1 MEGKEGKGNLPIFHL
16 FLPFTFH
23 VSCFTFH
30 EYAIHNTLHV
40 LRFTKEI
47 FMQVEIARHA
57 LDRVP
62 LSIIFDDSTVLV
74 NLNYFFMRD
83 RNLVDGQN
91 RRWEDVPVVHPESFT
106 REFAEWCL
114 EHGVRGKYSI
124 VPCPA
129 AIGRIDEGLPLFSKA
144 QQESWMKMCR
154 EVITPAFDITPEMI
168 THTFVVDLKTF
179 QPIDPQL
186 WEQWGWHNL
195 PVDQEELVTDY
206 IATACQILDNVGLTP
221 EGVTSPGGFGN
232 PIPFYAKVTGVA
244 VRKVTGNP
252 TPYFFKRV
260 SSDGPVETP
269 VWYADREAGT
279 AVGEIIASTGD
290 WTGSWTGYG
299 EVNADKYITA
309 DLGGGRLP
317 AVIDAG
323 DPAVLISHWQ
333 GFYGLHND
341 DRRGFNAFK
350 TVVRRLKER
359 DPNGERTQWRKCSEI
374 TNYACARE
382 MAEIKVED
390 HTVQLDLPV
399 RVPDFTLRL
408 TGVAPRGVSVDEKPL
423 TQAATRAAF
432 KSGTFFTEGNVTFA
446 AFDPTE
452 RRITVEFQTQ

>member
-1 MEGKEGKGNLPIFHL
+1 
-16 FLPFTFH
+16 
-23 VSCFTFH
+23 
-30 EYAIHNTLHV
+30 
-40 LRFTKEI
+40 
-47 FMQVEIARHA
+47 MQVEIARHA

-83 RNLVDGQN
+83 RNLVDGEN
-91 RRWEDVPVVHPESFT
+91 RRWQDVPVVHPESFV

-114 EHGVRGKYSI
+114 EHGVRGKYSV

-129 AIGRIDEGLPLFSKA
+129 ALGRIDEGLPLFSRA
-144 QQESWMKMCR
+144 QQESWLQMCR

-168 THTFVVDLKTF
+168 THTVVVDPKTCK
-179 QPIDPQL
+179 PLESGI
-186 WEQWGWHNL
+186 WEQYDWNNL
-195 PVDQEELVTDY
+195 PVDQEELVIDY
-206 IATACQILDNVGLTP
+206 ITTACQILDNVGLTP

-232 PIPFYAKVTGVA
+232 PLDFYAKVVGIA
-244 VRKVTGNP
+244 AREVTGNP

-260 SSDGPVETP
+260 SADGPVETP
-269 VWYADREAGT
+269 VWYADRETGT

-299 EVNADKYITA
+299 EVNVDKYITA
-309 DLGGGRLP
+309 DLQGGRLP

-359 DPNGERTQWRKCSEI
+359 DPNGEQTQWRKCSEI

-382 MAEIKVED
+382 MAEVMVEENIIR
-390 HTVQLDLPV
+390 LNLPV
-399 RVPDFTLRL
+399 CVPDLTLRL
-408 TGVAPRGVSVDEKPL
+408 TGVDVRGVAVDGEDL
-423 TQAATRAAF
+423 TRSGSRASF
-432 KSGTFFTEGNVTFA
+432 KSETFFTENNTTFV
-446 AFDPTE
+446 AFNRTHGQPVIE
-452 RRITVEFQTQ
+452 VQV

>member
-1 MEGKEGKGNLPIFHL
+1 
-16 FLPFTFH
+16 
-23 VSCFTFH
+23 
-30 EYAIHNTLHV
+30 
-40 LRFTKEI
+40 
-47 FMQVEIARHA
+47 MQAEIARHA

-83 RNLVDGQN
+83 RNLVDGEN
-91 RRWEDVPVVHPESFT
+91 RRWQDVPAVHPESFV

-114 EHGVRGKYSI
+114 EHGVRGKYSV

-129 AIGRIDEGLPLFSKA
+129 ALGRIDEGLPLFSKA
-144 QQESWMKMCR
+144 QQESWLQMCR
-154 EVITPAFDITPEMI
+154 EVITPAYDITPEMI
-168 THTFVVDLKTF
+168 THTVVVDPKTC
-179 QPIDPQL
+179 QPLESGI
-186 WEQWGWHNL
+186 WEQYDWNNL
-195 PVDQEELVTDY
+195 PVDQEELVVDY
-206 IATACQILDNVGLTP
+206 ITTACQILENVGLTP

-232 PIPFYAKVTGVA
+232 PLDFYAKVVGIA
-244 VRKVTGNP
+244 AREVTGNP
-252 TPYFFKRV
+252 MPYFFKRV
-260 SSDGPVETP
+260 SADGPVETP

-299 EVNADKYITA
+299 EVNVDKYITA

-382 MAEIKVED
+382 MAEIVVED
-390 HTVQLDLPV
+390 NTIRLDLPV
-399 RVPDFTLRL
+399 CVPDFTLRL
-408 TGVAPRGVSVDEKPL
+408 TGVDVRSVSVDGTDL
-423 TQAATRAAF
+423 TRAGSRAAF
-432 KSGTFFTEGNVTFA
+432 KSNTFFTENNTTFV
-446 AFDPTE
+446 AFNPTHRQPVIE
-452 RRITVEFQTQ
+452 VQV

>member
-1 MEGKEGKGNLPIFHL
+1 
-16 FLPFTFH
+16 
-23 VSCFTFH
+23 
-30 EYAIHNTLHV
+30 
-40 LRFTKEI
+40 
-47 FMQVEIARHA
+47 MQVEIARHA

-83 RNLVDGQN
+83 RNLVDGEN
-91 RRWEDVPVVHPESFT
+91 RRWQDVPVVHPESFV

-114 EHGVRGKYSI
+114 ENGVRGKYSV

-129 AIGRIDEGLPLFSKA
+129 ALGRIDEGLPLFSKA
-144 QQESWMKMCR
+144 QQESWLQMCR
-154 EVITPAFDITPEMI
+154 EVITPAYDITPEMI
-168 THTFVVDLKTF
+168 THTVVVDPKTCK
-179 QPIDPQL
+179 PLESGI
-186 WEQWGWHNL
+186 WEQYNWNNL
-195 PVDQEELVTDY
+195 PVDQEELVIDY
-206 IATACQILDNVGLTP
+206 ITTACQILENVGLTP

-232 PIPFYAKVTGVA
+232 PLDFYAKVVGIA
-244 VRKVTGNP
+244 AREVTGNP

-260 SSDGPVETP
+260 SADGPVETP
-269 VWYADREAGT
+269 VWYADRETGT

-299 EVNADKYITA
+299 EVNVDKYISA
-309 DLGGGRLP
+309 DLQGGRLP

-323 DPAVLISHWQ
+323 DPGVLISHWQ

-382 MAEIKVED
+382 MAEIVVEENNIR
-390 HTVQLDLPV
+390 LDLPV
-399 RVPDFTLRL
+399 CVPDLTLRL
-408 TGVAPRGVSVDEKPL
+408 TGVDVRSVSVDGVDL
-423 TQAATRAAF
+423 TRAGSRAAF
-432 KSGTFFTEGNVTFA
+432 KSNTLFA
-446 AFDPTE
+446 ENNATLVAFNPTH
-452 RRITVEFQTQ
+452 RQPVVEIQV

>member
-1 MEGKEGKGNLPIFHL
+1 MH
-16 FLPFTFH
+16 
-23 VSCFTFH
+23 
-30 EYAIHNTLHV
+30 
-40 LRFTKEI
+40 
-47 FMQVEIARHA
+47 VEIARHA

-83 RNLVDGQN
+83 RNLVDGEN
-91 RRWEDVPVVHPESFT
+91 RRWQDVPVVHPESFV

-114 EHGVRGKYSI
+114 EHGVRGKYSV

-129 AIGRIDEGLPLFSKA
+129 ALGRIDEGLPLFSKA
-144 QQESWMKMCR
+144 QQESWLQMCR
-154 EVITPAFDITPEMI
+154 EVITPAYDITPEMI
-168 THTFVVDLKTF
+168 THTVVVDPKTCK
-179 QPIDPQL
+179 PLESGI
-186 WEQWGWHNL
+186 WEQYNWNNL
-195 PVDQEELVTDY
+195 PVDQEELVIDY
-206 IATACQILDNVGLTP
+206 ITTACQILENVGLTP

-232 PIPFYAKVTGVA
+232 PLDFYAKVVGIA
-244 VRKVTGNP
+244 AREVTGNP

-260 SSDGPVETP
+260 SADGPVETP
-269 VWYADREAGT
+269 VWYADRETGT

-299 EVNADKYITA
+299 EVNVDKYISA
-309 DLGGGRLP
+309 DLQGGRLP

-323 DPAVLISHWQ
+323 DPGVLISHWQ

-382 MAEIKVED
+382 MAEIVVEENNIR
-390 HTVQLDLPV
+390 LDLPV
-399 RVPDFTLRL
+399 CVPDLTLRL
-408 TGVAPRGVSVDEKPL
+408 TGVDVRGVSADGADL
-423 TQAATRAAF
+423 TRARNRASF
-432 KSGTFFTEGNVTFA
+432 KSATFFAENNTTFV
-446 AFDPTE
+446 AFSPTHRQPVIE
-452 RRITVEFQTQ
+452 VQA

>member
-1 MEGKEGKGNLPIFHL
+1 
-16 FLPFTFH
+16 
-23 VSCFTFH
+23 
-30 EYAIHNTLHV
+30 
-40 LRFTKEI
+40 
-47 FMQVEIARHA
+47 MQIEIARHA

-83 RNLVDGQN
+83 RNLVDGEN
-91 RRWEDVPVVHPESFT
+91 RRWQDVPVVHPESFV

-114 EHGVRGKYSI
+114 EHGVRGKFSV

-129 AIGRIDEGLPLFSKA
+129 SLGRIDEGLPLFSKA
-144 QQESWMKMCR
+144 QQESWLRMCK
-154 EVITPAFDITPEMI
+154 EVITPAYDITPEMI
-168 THTFVVDLKTF
+168 THTVVVDPKTCK
-179 QPIDPQL
+179 PLESGI
-186 WEQWGWHNL
+186 WEQYDWNNL
-195 PVDQEELVTDY
+195 PVDQEELVIDY
-206 IATACQILDNVGLTP
+206 ITTACQILENVGLSP

-232 PIPFYAKVTGVA
+232 PLDFYAKVVGIA
-244 VRKVTGNP
+244 ARAVTGNP

-269 VWYADREAGT
+269 VWYADRETGT

-299 EVNADKYITA
+299 EVNVDKYITA
-309 DLGGGRLP
+309 DLDGGRLP

-382 MAEIKVED
+382 MAEIMVEGN
-390 HTVQLDLPV
+390 TIRLDLPV
-399 RVPDFTLRL
+399 RVPDLTLRL
-408 TGVAPRGVSVDEKPL
+408 TGVDVRGVSADGKDL
-423 TQAATRAAF
+423 TRAGSRAAF
-432 KSGTFFTEGNVTFA
+432 KSNTFFTENNVTFV
-446 AFDPTE
+446 AFNPTHRQSVIE
-452 RRITVEFQTQ
+452 VQA

>member
-1 MEGKEGKGNLPIFHL
+1 
-16 FLPFTFH
+16 
-23 VSCFTFH
+23 
-30 EYAIHNTLHV
+30 
-40 LRFTKEI
+40 
-47 FMQVEIARHA
+47 MQVEVARHA

-83 RNLVDGQN
+83 RNLVDGEN
-91 RRWEDVPVVHPESFT
+91 RRWQDVPVVHPESFV

-114 EHGVRGKYSI
+114 EHGVRGKYSV

-129 AIGRIDEGLPLFSKA
+129 ALGRIDEGLPLFSKA
-144 QQESWMKMCR
+144 QQESWLQMCR

-168 THTFVVDLKTF
+168 THTVVVDPRTCKPLESG
-179 QPIDPQL
+179 I
-186 WEQWGWHNL
+186 WEQYDWNNL
-195 PVDQEELVTDY
+195 PVDQEELVIDY
-206 IATACQILDNVGLTP
+206 ITTACQILENVGLTP
-221 EGVTSPGGFGN
+221 EGVTSPGGFGD
-232 PIPFYAKVTGVA
+232 PLDFYAKVVGVA
-244 VRKVTGNP
+244 ARAVTDNP

-260 SSDGPVETP
+260 SADGPVETP
-269 VWYADREAGT
+269 VWYADRETGT

-299 EVNADKYITA
+299 EVSVDKYITA
-309 DLGGGRLP
+309 DLQGGRLP

-323 DPAVLISHWQ
+323 DPGVLISHWQ

-382 MAEIKVED
+382 MAEIVVED
-390 HTVQLDLPV
+390 NTIRLDLPV

-408 TGVAPRGVSVDEKPL
+408 TDVDVRGISVDGVNL
-423 TQAATRAAF
+423 TRAGNRTLF
-432 KSGTFFTEGNVTFA
+432 KSTAFFTENNTTFV
-446 AFDPTE
+446 AFNPTHRQPVIE
-452 RRITVEFQTQ
+452 IQV

>member
-1 MEGKEGKGNLPIFHL
+1 
-16 FLPFTFH
+16 
-23 VSCFTFH
+23 
-30 EYAIHNTLHV
+30 
-40 LRFTKEI
+40 
-47 FMQVEIARHA
+47 MQVEIARHA

-83 RNLVDGQN
+83 RNLVDGEN
-91 RRWEDVPVVHPESFT
+91 RRWQDVPVVHPESFV

-114 EHGVRGKYSI
+114 EHGVRGKFSV

-129 AIGRIDEGLPLFSKA
+129 ALGRIDEGLPLFSKA
-144 QQESWMKMCR
+144 QQESWLQMCR
-154 EVITPAFDITPEMI
+154 EVITPAYDITPEMI
-168 THTFVVDLKTF
+168 THTVVVDPKTCK
-179 QPIDPQL
+179 PMESGI
-186 WEQWGWHNL
+186 WEQYDWNNL
-195 PVDQEELVTDY
+195 PVDQEELVIDY
-206 IATACQILDNVGLTP
+206 ITTACQILENVGLTP

-232 PIPFYAKVTGVA
+232 PLDFYAKVVGIA
-244 VRKVTGNP
+244 ARAVTGNP

-260 SSDGPVETP
+260 SGDGPVETP
-269 VWYADREAGT
+269 VWYADRETGT

-299 EVNADKYITA
+299 EVNVNKYITA
-309 DLGGGRLP
+309 DLDGGRLP

-382 MAEIKVED
+382 MAEVAVED
-390 HTVQLDLPV
+390 KEIRLDLPV
-399 RVPDFTLRL
+399 CVPDFTLRL
-408 TGVAPRGVSVDEKPL
+408 TGVDVRGVSVDGVDL
-423 TQAATRAAF
+423 TRAGSRAAF
-432 KSGTFFTEGNVTFA
+432 KSNTFFAENNVTFV
-446 AFDPTE
+446 AFNPTHRQPVIE
-452 RRITVEFQTQ
+452 IKA

>member
-1 MEGKEGKGNLPIFHL
+1 
-16 FLPFTFH
+16 
-23 VSCFTFH
+23 
-30 EYAIHNTLHV
+30 
-40 LRFTKEI
+40 
-47 FMQVEIARHA
+47 MQVEIARHA

-83 RNLVDGQN
+83 RNLVDGEN
-91 RRWEDVPVVHPESFT
+91 RRWQDVPVVHPESFV

-114 EHGVRGKYSI
+114 EHGVRGKYSV

-129 AIGRIDEGLPLFSKA
+129 ALGRIDEGLPLFSKA
-144 QQESWMKMCR
+144 QQESWLQMCR
-154 EVITPAFDITPEMI
+154 EVITPAYDITPEMI
-168 THTFVVDLKTF
+168 THTVVVDPKTCK
-179 QPIDPQL
+179 PLESGI
-186 WEQWGWHNL
+186 WEQYDWNNL

-206 IATACQILDNVGLTP
+206 ITTACQILENVGLTP
-221 EGVTSPGGFGN
+221 EGVTSPGGFGD
-232 PIPFYAKVTGVA
+232 PLDFYAKVVGIA
-244 VRKVTGNP
+244 ARQVTGNP

-260 SSDGPVETP
+260 SADGPVETP

-299 EVNADKYITA
+299 EVNVDKYITA
-309 DLGGGRLP
+309 DLQGGRLP

-323 DPAVLISHWQ
+323 DPGVLISHWQ

-382 MAEIKVED
+382 MAEIVVED
-390 HTVQLDLPV
+390 NTIRLDLPV
-399 RVPDFTLRL
+399 YVPDFTLRL
-408 TGVAPRGVSVDEKPL
+408 TGVDVRGVSVDGVNL
-423 TQAATRAAF
+423 TRAGSRASF
-432 KSGTFFTEGNVTFA
+432 KSNTFFTENNTTFV
-446 AFDPTE
+446 AFNPTHRQPVIE
-452 RRITVEFQTQ
+452 VQV

>member
-1 MEGKEGKGNLPIFHL
+1 
-16 FLPFTFH
+16 
-23 VSCFTFH
+23 
-30 EYAIHNTLHV
+30 
-40 LRFTKEI
+40 
-47 FMQVEIARHA
+47 MQAEIARHA

-83 RNLVDGQN
+83 RNLVDGEN
-91 RRWEDVPVVHPESFT
+91 RRWQDVPVVHPESFV

-114 EHGVRGKYSI
+114 EHGVRGKYSV

-129 AIGRIDEGLPLFSKA
+129 ALGRIDEGLPLFSKA
-144 QQESWMKMCR
+144 QQESWLQMCR
-154 EVITPAFDITPEMI
+154 EVITPAYDITPEMI
-168 THTFVVDLKTF
+168 THTVVVDPKTCK
-179 QPIDPQL
+179 PLESGI
-186 WEQWGWHNL
+186 WEQYDWNNL
-195 PVDQEELVTDY
+195 PVDQEELVIDY
-206 IATACQILDNVGLTP
+206 ITTACQILKNVGLTP

-232 PIPFYAKVTGVA
+232 PLDFYAKVVGIA
-244 VRKVTGNP
+244 AREVTGNP

-260 SSDGPVETP
+260 SADGPVETP
-269 VWYADREAGT
+269 VWYADRETGT

-299 EVNADKYITA
+299 EVNVDKYITA
-309 DLGGGRLP
+309 DLQGGRLP

-323 DPAVLISHWQ
+323 DPGVLISHWQ

-382 MAEIKVED
+382 MAEMVAEGNNIR
-390 HTVQLDLPV
+390 LDLPV
-399 RVPDFTLRL
+399 CVPDLTLRL
-408 TGVAPRGVSVDEKPL
+408 TDVDVRGISVDGVNL
-423 TQAATRAAF
+423 TRAGNRTSF
-432 KSGTFFTEGNVTFA
+432 KSETFFTENNTTFV
-446 AFDPTE
+446 AFDPTH
-452 RRITVEFQTQ
+452 RQPVVEVQV

>member
-1 MEGKEGKGNLPIFHL
+1 
-16 FLPFTFH
+16 
-23 VSCFTFH
+23 
-30 EYAIHNTLHV
+30 
-40 LRFTKEI
+40 
-47 FMQVEIARHA
+47 MQVEIARHA

-83 RNLVDGQN
+83 RNLVDGEN
-91 RRWEDVPVVHPESFT
+91 RRWQDVPVVHPESFV

-114 EHGVRGKYSI
+114 EHGVRGKFSV

-129 AIGRIDEGLPLFSKA
+129 ALGRVDEGLPLFSKA
-144 QQESWMKMCR
+144 QQESWLQMCR
-154 EVITPAFDITPEMI
+154 EVITPAYDITPEMI
-168 THTFVVDLKTF
+168 THTVVVDPKTCK
-179 QPIDPQL
+179 PLETGI
-186 WEQWGWHNL
+186 WEQYDWNNL
-195 PVDQEELVTDY
+195 PVDQEELVIDY
-206 IATACQILDNVGLTP
+206 ITTACQILENVGLTP

-232 PIPFYAKVTGVA
+232 PLDFYAKVVGIA
-244 VRKVTGNP
+244 AREVTGNP

-260 SSDGPVETP
+260 SADGPVEMP
-269 VWYADREAGT
+269 VWYPDRETGT

-299 EVNADKYITA
+299 EVNVDKYISA
-309 DLGGGRLP
+309 DLQGGRLP

-323 DPAVLISHWQ
+323 DPGVLISHWQ

-382 MAEIKVED
+382 MAEIVVED
-390 HTVQLDLPV
+390 NTIRLDLPV
-399 RVPDFTLRL
+399 CVPDFTLRL
-408 TGVAPRGVSVDEKPL
+408 TGVDVRGVSANGKDL
-423 TQAATRAAF
+423 TRAGSRTAF
-432 KSGTFFTEGNVTFA
+432 KSNTFFTENNATFV
-446 AFDPTE
+446 AFNPTH
-452 RRITVEFQTQ
+452 RQPVIAVRV